1 MPSSPAPARRGR
13 GWVAPVVALA
23 VAGILAVVLVA
34 GGGSDDG
41 GSSADPEE
49 TSTTAAPAPVQIES
63 DSPTYA
69 TLDEL
74 LAATDLVVRARVTS
88 TERGRVFGE
97 PGEETALESRLV
109 ALEVTEVLRGPEPPT
124 EFLVEEEGWLLD
136 GSPLIVDG
144 LVPSAEG
151 DDAIWFLVDPSAD
164 TQEPTPFVTVN
175 AQGRYLVV
183 DDTLVGADGT
193 DPLVGELA
201 ALGPTGLEDAIR
213 AAP

>member
-1 MPSSPAPARRGR
+1 MAASRSR
-13 GWVAPVVALA
+13 GWVPPVVALV
-23 VAGILAVVLVA
+23 VAAILAVVLVA
-34 GGGSDDG
+34 GGGGSSDDPV
-41 GSSADPEE
+41 ADE
-49 TSTTAAPAPVQIES
+49 TSTMATPRPVDISS
-63 DSPTYA
+63 DSPAYA

-109 ALEVTEVLRGPEPPT
+109 ALEVTETLRGTEPPS

-144 LVPSAEG
+144 LVPSATG
-151 DDAIWFLVDPSAD
+151 DDAIWFLVDPSTD
-164 TQEPTPFVTVN
+164 TQEPTPFVTTN

-183 DDTLVGADGT
+183 DDTLIGPDGD
-193 DPLVGELA
+193 DPLVTRIE
-201 ALGPTGLEDAIR
+201 ALTPDELEDAIR
-213 AAP
+213 ATP